1 MRRGWRARSMRCSAI
16 AGDEARWANEDGRP
30 CSRDTGSSVSS
41 TTSSRSTASC
51 SRDTLQ
57 SLTMTAAAGRFTR
70 RALLCIT
77 LVAIVHGLFF
87 IWYQRPDWHTQWS
100 DQDGYRRLAEVLA
113 TTGRFTRFP
122 DAPQFVP
129 EVLRTPAYP
138 LFVATIYKVAGP
150 GQLSVVLA
158 QTALFA
164 GVCLLV

>member
-1 MRRGWRARSMRCSAI
+1 MRRGWRTPSGRCSAI
-16 AGDEARWANEDGRP
+16 TRDDARWASGDGRP
-30 CSRDTGSSVSS
+30 CSRDMGSIASS
-41 TTSSRSTASC
+41 TTSSRSTGSC

-57 SLTMTAAAGRFTR
+57 SLAMTAAAGRFTR
-70 RALLCIT
+70 PALLCIT

-129 EVLRTPAYP
+129 EVLRTPLYP
-138 LFVATIYKVAGP
+138 VFVATIYRTFGVRQLPVA
-150 GQLSVVLA
+150 LA
-158 QTALFA
+158 QT
-164 GVCLLV
+164 